1 MKNEN
6 LTFGR
11 VDQKRKTRDKIL
23 KIAEELLN
31 TVGVFSLEDV
41 AEKAQISRATIYR
54 YYSNIEILCAEV
66 VITINTTSTD
76 NLIKEV
82 ENMNMKEALLYI
94 QNYFNDLANNNE
106 AAFRKYLSIVVD
118 ETLKTNNT
126 THHRGARRLIIN
138 SAILEKHKN
147 ELSAQNLKN
156 LKYISTVLAGIEPLI
171 ANKDVN
177 HISNEE
183 SKEILNWALQ
193 MILKGIEAD
202 EKANKI

>member
-31 TVGVFSLEDV
+31 TVGAFSLEDV

-66 VITINTTSTD
+66 VITINTKSTD
-76 NLIKEV
+76 ELIKEV
-82 ENMNMKEALLYI
+82 ENMNKKEALLYI

-118 ETLKTNNT
+118 ETLKNNNT

-156 LKYISTVLAGIEPLI
+156 LKYICTVLAGIEPLI

-202 EKANKI
+202 EKVNKI